1 MPRQKILVIACGRS
15 DDLLKSSHL
24 FYVKAPKNQ
33 ATEVEISEILAII
46 REDIELG
53 SKRKTVRSN
62 NGAWLFV
69 RDERGVSF
77 ALFTKDY
84 PVQIAEHFIEQMNQ
98 YYREFWGDDNEKRLK
113 LSAVMLMK
121 KYADIK
127 KIYKQLNQSQKHSYL
142 SREIKGMMDSIGET
156 GSTVNDS
163 QSIDFKYLEEKF
175 NRITKPRPPS
185 NKKCRVVKC
194 MLLIMILGVAVLLTM
209 KFAFHYFES

>member
-1 MPRQKILVIACGRS
+1 MPRQKNQVIACGRS
-15 DDLLKSSHL
+15 DDIIKASHI
-24 FYVKAPKNQ
+24 FYVKTPKNQ
-33 ATEVEISEILAII
+33 ATEVEVSEILGII
-46 REDIELG
+46 REDIESG

-62 NGAWLFV
+62 IGAWLFI

-98 YYREFWGDDNEKRLK
+98 YYREYWGDSNEKRLK
-113 LSAVMLMK
+113 LSASMLMK

-127 KIYKQLNQSQKHSYL
+127 KIYKQLDHTQKHSYL
-142 SREIKGMMDSIGET
+142 SREIKGMMDSIGDT
-156 GSTVNDS
+156 GSTVNES

-185 NKKCRVVKC
+185 NRKWRVIKC
-194 MLLIMILGVAVLLTM
+194 MLVVMVLAIAVLLTM
-209 KFAFHYFES
+209 KFAFHYF